1 MPDPD
6 QPFDEFPRGEGCGRL
21 RGKTA
26 FITGASSGIGR
37 ATALLFAREG
47 ARVAISYYSDP
58 EDAEE
63 TIRRMR
69 DLGGEGFAVGMNAG
83 VQEENARATREAVQW
98 LGGKL
103 DILVCNAS
111 MQVVQENVLDIPPDQ
126 ARETLL
132 VNALGYLWTVQAA
145 LPAMGQ
151 GGSIIGTTSVVAY
164 KGNQQ
169 LVDYAMGK
177 GAELALLRSLAAQLA
192 EKGIRVNSV
201 APGPVWTPFI
211 KETMS
216 EEKIRTFGQDTPLGR
231 PADAWELAPAYLFL
245 ASEEA
250 GYITGQTIHVNGGT
264 PVGG

>member
-6 QPFDEFPRGEGCGRL
+6 QPFDESPRGKGSDKL

-58 EDAEE
+58 QDAEE
-63 TIRRMR
+63 TVRRMR
-69 DLGGEGFAVGMNAG
+69 ELGGDGFAVGMDAG
-83 VQEENARATREAVQW
+83 IHAENTRATREAVAW
-98 LGGKL
+98 LGGRL
-103 DILVCNAS
+103 DVLVCNAS
-111 MQVVQENVLDIPPDQ
+111 MQIVQEDVLDIPPDQ
-126 ARETLL
+126 ARDTIF

-145 LPAMGQ
+145 LPAMGE
-151 GGSIIGTTSVVAY
+151 GGSIICTTSVVAY

-177 GAELALLRSLAAQLA
+177 GAELALMRSLAQQLA
-192 EKGIRVNSV
+192 DRKIRVNSV

-216 EEKIRTFGQDTPLGR
+216 PDKIATFGQDTPLKR
-231 PADAWELAPAYLFL
+231 PAEAYELAPAYLFL
-245 ASEEA
+245 ASDDA
-250 GYITGQTIHVNGGT
+250 SYVTGQTIHVNGGS

>member
-1 MPDPD
+1 MPDPN
-6 QPFDEFPRGEGCGRL
+6 QPFDESPRGPATGKL
-21 RGKTA
+21 KGKTA
-26 FITGASSGIGR
+26 FVTGASSGIGR

-58 EDAEE
+58 QDAEE
-63 TIRRMR
+63 TLRRMR
-69 DLGGEGFAVGMNAG
+69 EFGGEGHAVGMDAG
-83 VQEENARATREAVQW
+83 VHEENTRATREAVEW

-103 DILVCNAS
+103 DILICNAS
-111 MQVVQENVLDIPPDQ
+111 MQIVQEDVLNISPDQ
-126 ARETLL
+126 ARDTLL

-145 LPAMGQ
+145 LPAMRE
-151 GGSIIGTTSVVAY
+151 GSAIVCTTSVVAY

-177 GAELALLRSLAAQLA
+177 GAELALMRSLAAQLA
-192 EKGIRVNSV
+192 EKKIRVNSV

-211 KETMS
+211 KETMD
-216 EEKIRTFGQDTPLGR
+216 EEKIRSFGQDTPMGR
-231 PADAWELAPAYLFL
+231 PAEAYELAPAYLFL
-245 ASEEA
+245 ASDDA

>member
-6 QPFDEFPRGEGCGRL
+6 QPFDEAPRGPATGRL
-21 RGKTA
+21 KGRTA

-47 ARVAISYYSDP
+47 ARVAIAYHSDP

-63 TIRRMR
+63 TLRRMR
-69 DLGGEGFAVGMNAG
+69 DLGGDGHAVGMDAG
-83 VQEENARATREAVQW
+83 VHEENARATREAVAW
-98 LGGKL
+98 LGGRL

-111 MQVVQENVLDIPPDQ
+111 MQVVREDVLEIPPEQ
-126 ARETLL
+126 AEKTLF
-132 VNALGYLWTVQAA
+132 VNALGYLWTIQAA
-145 LPAMGQ
+145 LPAMGE

-177 GAELALLRSLAAQLA
+177 GAELALLRSLAPQLA
-192 EKGIRVNSV
+192 PKGIRVNAV

-216 EEKIRTFGQDTPLGR
+216 EEKIRSFGQDTPLGR
-231 PADAWELAPAYLFL
+231 PAEAYELAPAYLFL
-245 ASEEA
+245 ASGEA
-250 GYITGQTIHVNGGT
+250 SYVTGQTVHVNGGM